1 MRIAQLA
8 TNVETVPPVGYG
20 GTELIVSLVTE
31 ELVARGHEVTL
42 FATGDSKTSA
52 RLVSTCGA
60 ALRTACSDSPTRWP
74 AFDIR
79 TLIEL
84 EKRRDEF
91 DIVHNHMGWQ
101 ALPCL
106 NALDAGGLAV
116 VSTNHNPVKEY
127 VRDIYFEYSYLPYVA
142 ISNSYAR
149 LNYPDRINYAAT
161 VYNGIDTAQFA
172 ACDGSEKR
180 AGLLFIGRLGKDKGT
195 AIAIDIAR
203 ALDMPLTLAGKVDK
217 SDEEYF
223 QKEVQP
229 RLAAYDKARFIGEV
243 DLEQKIALYKNAVAV
258 VYPIDFEEPFGLVM
272 AESIAAGTPV
282 MAFDRGS
289 VREVL
294 EDGVCAV
301 IGKTADDLIARFGE
315 IKNIS
320 AEACFRRADENFSV
334 AKMVD
339 SYEALY
345 KRLVEQKRLGAS
357 KPEHFSDRGGLLKP
371 ELK

>member
-8 TNVETVPPVGYG
+8 TNVESVPPGGYG
-20 GTELIVSLVTE
+20 GTELIVSLLTE

-52 RLVSTCGA
+52 RLISTIESP
-60 ALRTACSDSPTRWP
+60 LRTAVDHPLTHWP

-84 EKRRDEF
+84 EKRQSEF

-106 NALDAGGLAV
+106 NNLHKSGLSV
-116 VSTNHNPVKEY
+116 LSTNHNPIKEY
-127 VRDIYFEYSYLPYVA
+127 VRDIYFEYAKLPFLA
-142 ISNSYAR
+142 ISKSYAR
-149 LNYPDRINYAAT
+149 LNYPEQINYAAT
-161 VYNGIDTAQFA
+161 VYNGIDTNLFA
-172 ACDGSEKR
+172 KKGEEIR
-180 AGLLFIGRLGKDKGT
+180 TGLLFIGRLGQDKGT
-195 AIAIDIAR
+195 AKAIDIAR
-203 ALDMPLTLAGKVDK
+203 TLGMPITLAGKVDK
-217 SDEEYF
+217 SDEDYF

-229 RLAAYDKARFIGEV
+229 RLSTYDKAKFIGEV
-243 DLEQKIALYKNAVAV
+243 DLAQKIELYKSAVAV

-272 AESIAAGTPV
+272 AESLAAGTPV

-294 EDGVCAV
+294 EDKVTAI
-301 IGKTADDLIARFGE
+301 IGKTEDDLIKRFPE
-315 IKNIS
+315 IERMS
-320 AEACFRRADENFSV
+320 ADACRKRAFDNFSV
-334 AKMVD
+334 KKMVD
-339 SYEALY
+339 NYEHFYNQLQDLKNRA
-345 KRLVEQKRLGAS
+345 KTE
-357 KPEHFSDRGGLLKP
+357 PEHFPDRGGLLQP